1 MIEASRGLQPFGD
14 IDTPIYRIRLMQGL
28 QELVKQEPERFRLY
42 GGKGESFYVTAFSLH
57 ALERIKAEFV
67 VEKEI
72 PPDLISLSIEFPPET
87 IVHEVPNEEARAEI
101 LAYAMARKDQGR
113 HFYPVYVGRTGEDV
127 TGTFVLD
134 RPGGT
139 RNYRWKWE
147 ARARRK
153 RRTFS
158 DLFPKLFEKMTDRD
172 TRFAISLGGGGLLLF
187 AHPSIFKLVEAM
199 GARDSIEEIWGCSG
213 GAIAGMAYSLGA
225 DHKLIEQ
232 EGYDIY
238 NQRYS
243 FQLSPNKLD
252 VVKNLIKQQL
262 LPGAG
267 ISLRGFVDIQTSLQE
282 SLGRIT
288 RRHKPAIPFYAV
300 AFNVNSQKCDVLTPT
315 KLPKGIYHGTIRRC
329 SPINTV
335 MASAAI
341 PVLFVPKAINFGKTA
356 QMYIDGSL
364 VEEVPVVS
372 IYRKWRTDRDN
383 GITKKKK
390 LFILSVNLFP
400 YLSTQQF
407 FGELLIKH
415 LPMLEMS
422 RILLRLLDLVRM
434 THIHDDIEFVSHDPN
449 VTVAEVRLPKMSRHN
464 FLNPLIIP
472 TVIDKA
478 RGTFYDQ
485 LVSIEQKL

>member
-1 MIEASRGLQPFGD
+1 MIEATRGLQPFSD
-14 IDTPIYRIRLMQGL
+14 LDTPIYRIRLMQGL

-42 GGKGESFYVTAFSLH
+42 GGKRDSFYITAFSLH
-57 ALERIKAEFV
+57 ALERMKVEFAI
-67 VEKEI
+67 EKEI
-72 PPDLISLSIEFPPET
+72 PPEKIRVSIDFPPET
-87 IVHEVPNEEARAEI
+87 IVHEMPNEEARAEVI
-101 LAYAMARKDQGR
+101 AYSMARKDQGR
-113 HFYPVYVGRTGEDV
+113 PSYPVYVGRTSEDI
-127 TGTFVLD
+127 TGSFVLD

-147 ARARRK
+147 ATARK
-153 RRTFS
+153 RKRKFS
-158 DLFPKLFEKMTDRD
+158 DLFPKLTRRMIDRD
-172 TRFAISLGGGGLLLF
+172 TRFVVSLGGGGLLLF

-199 GARDSIEEIWGCSG
+199 DARDSIDEIWGCSG

-225 DHKLIEQ
+225 DHKIIEQ

-300 AFNVNSQKCDVLTPT
+300 AFNVNTKRCETLTPV
-315 KLPKGIYHGTIRRC
+315 KFPQGFYKGAIRRC
-329 SPINTV
+329 SPFNAV

-341 PVLFVPKAINFGKTA
+341 PVLFVPKVINFGRTPH
-356 QMYIDGSL
+356 MFIDGSL

-372 IYRKWRTDRDN
+372 VYRKWKADREN
-383 GITKKKK
+383 GLTKKKK

-422 RILLRLLDLVRM
+422 RIFLRILDLVRM
-434 THIHDDIEFVSHDPN
+434 THIHDDIKFVSHDPN
-449 VTVAEVRLPKMSRHN
+449 VHVAEVRLPRMSRHN

-478 RGTFYDQ
+478 RATFYDQ